1 MVTRAAK
8 KALAAALFALCCF
21 APAKAAT
28 QNATVTANIAKPLTL
43 TSLQSL
49 DLGTVTLKPGSWS
62 GATVAIS
69 RAGAFSC
76 ASTNLV
82 CTGATQVARYKV
94 TGTNKQTVFI
104 TAPNVTLVNQADS
117 TKTLTLVVDN
127 PGHVILTSSGEP
139 GNNFDLGGSITLSS
153 TTASGTYQGTF
164 NVTVDY
170 Q

>member
-1 MVTRAAK
+1 MATKAAT
-8 KALAAALFALCCF
+8 KALAAAWFAFCCS
-21 APAKAAT
+21 APVEAVT

-49 DLGTVTLKPGSWS
+49 DLGIITLKPGSWS
-62 GATVAIS
+62 SATVS
-69 RAGAFSC
+69 LTRAGIFTCNA
-76 ASTNLV
+76 NLV
-82 CTGATQVARYKV
+82 CTGAPLVARYKV

-117 TKTLTLVVDN
+117 TKSLTLVVDN
-127 PGHVILTSSGEP
+127 PGQVVLTSSGEP
-139 GNNFDLGGSITLSS
+139 GNNFDLGGSIALTP
-153 TTASGTYQGTF
+153 TTASGNYQGTF